1 MVLLAFAKYAFSVMK
16 GGIEMLLDI
25 IKSPTVKKVM
35 GIVSVVIAGV
45 VAVDNALSEQKKD
58 KEFEDMKNAIS
69 ELQKKQ

>member
-1 MVLLAFAKYAFSVMK
+1 
-16 GGIEMLLDI
+16 MLLDI
-25 IKSPTVKKVM
+25 IKSPTAKKVM
-35 GIVSVVIAGV
+35 DILSVVIAGV